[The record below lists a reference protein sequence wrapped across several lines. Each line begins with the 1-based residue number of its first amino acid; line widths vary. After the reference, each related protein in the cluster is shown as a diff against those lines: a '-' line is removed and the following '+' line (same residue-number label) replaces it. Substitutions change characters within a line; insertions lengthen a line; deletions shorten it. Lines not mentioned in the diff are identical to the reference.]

1 MRGLENKR
9 VLITGGAGGIGT
21 ATAARFLEEGLK
33 IAADTTAEFGQG
45 KVEWIEVLEEG

>member
-1 MRGLENKR
+1 MTEKTKN
-9 VLITGGAGGIGT
+9 VLYYGYAVPGIE
-21 ATAARFLEEGLK
+21 AQYLEEGLR